1 MSTVTGFI
9 AKSPFYPVKEYNTLM
24 DYLGPP
30 EMTSFLKEACLS
42 KIKFRKDYK
51 TQEQT

>member
-1 MSTVTGFI
+1 MSTVTGFTV
-9 AKSPFYPVKEYNTLM
+9 KSPFYPVKEYNTLM
-24 DYLGPP
+24 DYFRPP

-42 KIKFRKDYK
+42 KTKFRKDFK